1 MRPRTSL
8 DSGAEVPVLVDPDR
22 GVVPVDALLTAD
34 VPSDVLTMIEDG
46 SVRRAGK
53 AADAADASSFVPVG
67 DVRVHR
73 ALPPAAQDLG
83 HRSELRRARG
93 RPVRGRAGGA
103 GVVHQGRPHHHRP
116 GRRHPGAAAER
127 AHHRRGRAR
136 TGHRP
141 GVPQRVARRTRS
153 TTSSAWQRCSTRRPR
168 TSWSATRASSPAR
181 RTSPASSPSGRR
193 WCRWRRCASAS
204 ADIADVEV
212 STVRQRRQGAA
223 PTRWRNMRYSPAFL
237 VALPQ
242 RGDAAL
248 PRRRHLDGHAR
259 APSTCAQATW
269 RSAAS
274 PASGCWST
282 RSWTPRRELRR
293 PTGGRGG
300 RPRPST
306 RPGRTP
312 SRGASTTPRRAR
324 PTASRGRCTP
334 ATRPRRRVG
343 RRGP

>member
-1 MRPRTSL
+1 MRLATIL

-22 GVVPVDALLTAD
+22 GVVPVSALTDRD
-34 VPSDVLTMIEDG
+34 VPSRAGRHRGRV
-46 SVRRAGK
+46 VRRPGQ
-53 AADAADASSFVPVG
+53 G
-67 DVRVHR
+67 RGRRRRVELRARRRRALHR
-73 ALPPAAQDLG
+73 ALPPTPQDLG
-83 HRSELRRARG
+83 HRPQLRRARG

-103 GVVHQGRPHHHRP
+103 GVVHQGRPHHHRHRSTTSRS
-116 GRRHPGAAAER
+116 RRRASAPPPRASSVSSSAASA
-127 AHHRRGRAR
+127 A
-136 TGHRP
+136 TS
-141 GVPQRVARRTRS
+141 ARRTRS
-153 TTSSAWQRCSTRRPR
+153 TTSSASTTILDQTAEDILQRNPRFLTRSKNFPGFFSFGPEIVPMAEVRER
-168 TSWSATRASSPAR
+168 F
-181 RTSPASSPSGRR
+181 
-193 WCRWRRCASAS
+193 

-212 STVRQRRQGAA
+212 STVVNGDQ
-223 PTRWRNMRYSPAFL
+223 TRTNTVANMRYSPAFL

-248 PRRRHLDGHAR
+248 PRRRHLHRAPP
-259 APSTCAQATW
+259 APSTCARATS

-282 RSWTPRRELRR
+282 RSWTARRERRR

-334 ATRPRRRVG
+334 ATRRRRRGG
-343 RRGP
+343 RTAP